1 MQVKQ
6 LLRKLEAKHP
16 EGLSTAQQFLA
27 SEDLLPVPEEQKT
40 WNHWSF
46 VCLYP
51 DHYPSLAMRGRSRT
65 GECDKSDS

>member
-27 SEDLLPVPEEQKT
+27 SEDLLPVKEEEKT

-46 VCLYP
+46 VG
-51 DHYPSLAMRGRSRT
+51 HYRDLSMSGGVLIVRSHSGSLTVST
-65 GECDKSDS
+65 